1 MAART
6 IVVLTALGLAACG
19 SQGAMTPRPSI
30 LLDGHHGTTVRLSFL
45 SAVPDKEPVLAS
57 SGVTWITLD
66 QWRQTLQNG
75 FDAGFGRSFTVT
87 HADAADLTIELDA
100 TVLTD
105 VSAGGP
111 EDAMSLRYQAHL
123 LDPRGRTV
131 ATSSGTL
138 TGRPEPGIQAA
149 AHSVEAMYEKI
160 ANDFFNR
167 PAAEDSTD
175 R

>member
-1 MAART
+1 
-6 IVVLTALGLAACG
+6 
-19 SQGAMTPRPSI
+19 
-30 LLDGHHGTTVRLSFL
+30 
-45 SAVPDKEPVLAS
+45 VPDREPILSS

-87 HADAADLTIELDA
+87 HAEAAELTIQLDM

-123 LDPRGRTV
+123 LDARGRPIG
-131 ATSSGTL
+131 TSSGTV
-138 TGRPEPGIQAA
+138 TGRPEPGIQAV

-167 PAAEDSTD
+167 SPAEE
-175 R
+175 